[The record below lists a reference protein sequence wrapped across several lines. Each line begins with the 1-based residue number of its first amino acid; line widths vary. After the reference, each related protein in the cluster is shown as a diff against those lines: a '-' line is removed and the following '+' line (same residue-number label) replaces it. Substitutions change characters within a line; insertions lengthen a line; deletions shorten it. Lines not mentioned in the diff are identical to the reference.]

1 MKTPIN
7 KLDNHKINTKRH
19 KSKYSFESNNFKK
32 AGNLLTKLYM
42 YVYGAHTLFQLNVIM
57 QPTSFVATVSLLLT
71 LRVVPSGF
79 LVSVY

>member
-1 MKTPIN
+1 
-7 KLDNHKINTKRH
+7 
-19 KSKYSFESNNFKK
+19 
-32 AGNLLTKLYM
+32 M